1 MTRHHRW
8 LPSRESL
15 AANRLLGWIGPGLFD
30 PRLWQARRRS
40 IAAGSALGLFFGLL
54 IPIAQI
60 PASAAAAVVLR
71 ANVPAAVACTLVTN
85 PFTFGPIY
93 YAAWWVGTVLLGD
106 SSTPPPGAALA
117 AASADP
123 GPGWTA
129 LLAGG
134 WWEAITTRLA
144 GVGKP
149 LMLGLAL
156 FATVAG
162 LTAYAAVS
170 VGWRVAVVGRRRRR
184 RGRLSG
190 RAV

>member
-60 PASAAAAVVLR
+60 PASAAAAVFLR
-71 ANVPAAVACTLVTN
+71 ANVPAAVAGTFVTN

-93 YAAWWVGTVLLGD
+93 YAAWWVGSLVLGD
-106 SSTPPPGAALA
+106 TSTAPPDLALA
-117 AASADP
+117 VAGADP
-123 GPGWTA
+123 APGLTA
-129 LLAGG
+129 LVAGG
-134 WWEAITTRLA
+134 WWEVMAAKLA

-149 LMLGLAL
+149 LMLGLTL
-156 FATVAG
+156 FAVVAG
-162 LTAYAAVS
+162 LTAYVAVS
-170 VGWRVAVVGRRRRR
+170 VGWRLAVVGRRRRR
-184 RGRLSG
+184 RGQRSA
-190 RAV
+190 RRI

>member
-1 MTRHHRW
+1 VTRHHRW

-60 PASAAAAVVLR
+60 PASAAAAVFLR
-71 ANVPAAVACTLVTN
+71 ANVPAAVAGTFVTN

-93 YAAWWVGTVLLGD
+93 YAAWWVGSLVLGD
-106 SSTPPPGAALA
+106 TATPPPDLALA
-117 AASADP
+117 VAGADP
-123 GPGWTA
+123 APGLTA
-129 LLAGG
+129 LVAGG
-134 WWEAITTRLA
+134 WWEAMAAKLA

-149 LMLGLAL
+149 LMLGLTL
-156 FATVAG
+156 FAVVAG
-162 LTAYAAVS
+162 LTAYVAVS
-170 VGWRVAVVGRRRRR
+170 VGWRLAVVGRRRRR
-184 RGRLSG
+184 RGHRSARG
-190 RAV
+190 I

>member
-60 PASAAAAVVLR
+60 PASAAAAVFLR
-71 ANVPAAVACTLVTN
+71 ANVPAAVAGTFVTN

-93 YAAWWVGTVLLGD
+93 YAAWWVGSLVLGD
-106 SSTPPPGAALA
+106 TSAPPPDLALA
-117 AASADP
+117 VAGADP
-123 GPGWTA
+123 APGLTA
-129 LLAGG
+129 LVAGG
-134 WWEAITTRLA
+134 WWEVTAAKLA

-149 LMLGLAL
+149 LMLGLTL
-156 FATVAG
+156 FAVVAG
-162 LTAYAAVS
+162 LTAYVAVS
-170 VGWRVAVVGRRRRR
+170 VGWRLAVVGRRRRR
-184 RGRLSG
+184 RGQRSARG
-190 RAV
+190 I